1 MRYYPLHIITKNLV
15 FLALVVLIEL
25 YSGTRHLFQ
34 QEWWSTGETLAII
47 VYLSI
52 GLIIIDLFIYTAV
65 YLIMGSK
72 RKGLKSFWVGV
83 TLHLPVLL
91 ILWVNSDPNH
101 NLIGFLIASAL
112 SLIVSGYVYNKLN
125 SGFSFEKMM
134 RRIFGTQ

>member
-1 MRYYPLHIITKNLV
+1 MRYYPIHILIKNLV

-25 YSGTRHLFQ
+25 YSGTSHLFQ
-34 QEWWSTGETLAII
+34 QGWWSTRDTLEII

-52 GLIIIDLFIYTAV
+52 GLTIIDLFIYTAV

-72 RKGLKSFWVGV
+72 RKQIKSFWIGV
-83 TLHLPVLL
+83 LLHLPVLL
-91 ILWVNSDPNH
+91 ILWINSDPDH

-112 SLIVSGYVYNKLN
+112 SLVISGYVYNKLN

-134 RRIFGTQ
+134 RKIFGTE